1 MLIESRKYGTRPR
14 PVRAAFAVLAMLL
27 YLFSGA
33 LHAACH
39 LDVTAPAGEKLL
51 VIMTDHGA
59 GHSGKAD
66 LADHHCHGCF
76 SVSIPAPVF
85 ASALLEPLA
94 TILPPLQAD
103 ASDLVPSLD
112 PPPPK
117 TLT

>member
-1 MLIESRKYGTRPR
+1 MPIASRKYRTRPR
-14 PVRAAFAVLAMLL
+14 PARATFAVFAMLL

-39 LDVTAPAGEKLL
+39 LDVTTPAGEKPRA
-51 VIMTDHGA
+51 IMTDHTA
-59 GHSGKAD
+59 GHPGKAD

-76 SVSIPAPVF
+76 SISIPAPAF

-94 TILPPLQAD
+94 TILPALQAD

-117 TLT
+117 PLT